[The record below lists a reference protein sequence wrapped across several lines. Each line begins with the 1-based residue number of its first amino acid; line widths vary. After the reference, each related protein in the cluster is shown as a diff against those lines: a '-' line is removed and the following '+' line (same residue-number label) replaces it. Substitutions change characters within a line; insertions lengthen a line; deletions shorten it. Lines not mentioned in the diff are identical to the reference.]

1 MEMDP
6 MDGEDIAPARKE
18 TAHDRIARK
27 VSAGQDRNRAR
38 SSVREVMEDHPI
50 ALLAGGLLIGALA
63 ARLLPRSMF
72 GKLGFD
78 KLGKRTAAL
87 AAAGAEIAA
96 LYGARIGSAASEAG
110 QHGREKLEELGET
123 ASETAADAGRR
134 AAGLADL
141 AVTTA
146 KAVGTQA
153 LRRVAEVTDRVR
165 H

>member
-6 MDGEDIAPARKE
+6 MDIDDTAPANKE
-18 TAHDRIARK
+18 KTQDRISRK
-27 VSAGQDRNRAR
+27 IAAGQDRNRAR
-38 SSVREVMEDHPI
+38 STVREVVEDHPI

-63 ARLLPRSMF
+63 ARFLPRSMF
-72 GKLGFD
+72 G

-96 LYGARIGSAASEAG
+96 LYGARIGNAASEVS

-146 KAVGTQA
+146 KAVGKQA
-153 LRRVAEVTDRVR
+153 LRRMTDVTDRVR

>member
-6 MDGEDIAPARKE
+6 MDSTDTAPAKNE
-18 TAHDRIARK
+18 TAQDRIARK
-27 VSAGQDRNRAR
+27 VAAGQDRNRTR
-38 SSVREVMEDHPI
+38 STVREVVEDHPI

-63 ARLLPRSMF
+63 ARFLPRSLF
-72 GKLGFD
+72 GQ
-78 KLGKRTAAL
+78 LGKRTAAL
-87 AAAGAEIAA
+87 AAAGADMAA

-134 AAGLADL
+134 ATDLADL
-141 AVTTA
+141 AVSTA
-146 KAVGTQA
+146 KAVGTKA